1 MKKIMLVVCM
11 CFISLLSISQT
22 ITIKD
27 KKTNLP
33 LEMVSIVSNQPRVA
47 TFTNAKGQADITDFK
62 TSEKIELRLIGYK
75 AIQKSYSEL
84 ALMSFEIAMED
95 AGLSLDEVVIS
106 ATRWTQNKNDVPEK
120 ITTISAKDV
129 ALQNPQTAADLLGS
143 SGEVFIQKSQGGG
156 GSPMIRGFSTNRL
169 LITVDGVR
177 MNTAIFRS
185 GNLQNVISIDP
196 FTVENTE
203 VLFGPGSVIYGS
215 DAIGGVMSF
224 STITPQFT
232 TSDEPLVTGRAA
244 TRYSSANSEM
254 TGHFDVGVGWKKWAM
269 VTSITYSDFGDLR
282 MGSYGPSSYL
292 RKFYVEREDTI
303 DVVKANA
310 DPLVQ
315 NPTGYKQTSLMQK
328 LRFKPNKNWDI
339 NYGFLYST
347 TTNYPRYDRLT
358 RTKNGKPR
366 SAEWNY
372 GPQEWA
378 LNYLNITNSAENSL
392 YNEMSIRLAHQYFE
406 ESRIDRGFNQPIR
419 SMRLEE
425 VNAFSANIDFEKLLG
440 EKTEVFYGVEAI
452 YNDVKSFGTDED
464 ITNGVIVPAASR
476 YPQSTW
482 ESYAAYAT
490 IQRHLSKKF
499 LVQAGGR
506 FNQFILN
513 AAFDSTYF
521 PFPFTKA
528 EINNNATTGSL
539 GFVWQPTEQWNISG
553 SASTGFRSP
562 NVDDI
567 GKIFDFEP
575 GYVVTPNP
583 NLTAEYA
590 YNVELSISKVINEV
604 VKFNLTGYY
613 TYLDGGMVRRDFQ
626 FNGKDSIMYNGVMSK
641 VQAIQNAAFV
651 EIKGLHAGIEIKLPA
666 GFGLMAKYNYQQGIE
681 ELEDG
686 TTGTSRHAAP
696 WFGSA
701 QISYTTKQ
709 LKMIVYTQFSGEKKF
724 EDMPFEEIPKRELY
738 AIDDNGNPYSPSWV
752 TLNFKANYQLK
763 ENFIL
768 GGGIENITDIRYRT
782 YSSGIAAAGRNFMLS
797 LTAKF

>member
-1 MKKIMLVVCM
+1 MKKFMLVVCM
-11 CFISLLSISQT
+11 CSISLLSISQI

-27 KKTNLP
+27 NKTNLP

-196 FTVENTE
+196 FAVENTE

-232 TSDEPLVTGRAA
+232 TSDEPLVTGKAA

-269 VTSITYSDFGDLR
+269 VTSITHSDFGDLR

-303 DVVKANA
+303 DVVKANS

-328 LRFKPNKNWDI
+328 LRFKPNKNWDV

-358 RTKNGKPR
+358 RTKDGKPR

-378 LNYLNITNSAENSL
+378 LNYLNITNSTANSL

-419 SMRLEE
+419 SNRLEE

-440 EKTEVFYGVEAI
+440 EKTKVFYGVEAI

-464 ITNGVIVPAASR
+464 ITTGIIVPAASR

-513 AAFDSTYF
+513 AAFDTTYF

-626 FNGKDSIMYNGVMSK
+626 FNGNDSIMYNGVMSK

-666 GFGLMAKYNYQQGIE
+666 GFGLMAKYNYQQGTE

-686 TTGTSRHAAP
+686 TTGPSRHAAP

>member
-1 MKKIMLVVCM
+1 MW
-11 CFISLLSISQT
+11 FLLFAFTTIAQT
-22 ITIKD
+22 ITVKD

-33 LEMVSIVSNQPRVA
+33 IEMVSIVSNQPRVA

-75 AIQKSYSEL
+75 PVQKSYTEL
-84 ALMSFEIAMED
+84 ELMSFQVTLED

-106 ATRWTQNKNDVPEK
+106 ATRWSQNKNDVPEK
-120 ITTISAKDV
+120 ITSISAKDV

-196 FTVENTE
+196 FAVENTE

-215 DAIGGVMSF
+215 DAISGVMSF
-224 STITPQFT
+224 STITPQF
-232 TSDEPLVTGRAA
+232 SSSEEPLVTGKAA
-244 TRYSSANSEM
+244 TRFSSANSEM

-282 MGSYGPSSYL
+282 MGSHGPSSYL
-292 RKFYVEREDTI
+292 RKFYVERQDTI
-303 DVVKANA
+303 DVVKTNT

-347 TTNYPRYDRLT
+347 TTDYPRYDRLI
-358 RTKNGKPR
+358 RTKNGQPR

-378 LNYLNITNSAENSL
+378 MNYLNITNSSANSF

-440 EKTEVFYGVEAI
+440 KKTELFYGVEAI
-452 YNDVKSFGTDED
+452 YNDVNSFGTDED
-464 ITNGVIVPAASR
+464 ITTGIVVPAASR

-482 ESYAAYAT
+482 ESYAAYVT
-490 IQRHLSKKF
+490 IQRHLSEKF
-499 LVQAGGR
+499 LVQAGAR

-513 AAFDSTYF
+513 AAFDTTFF
-521 PFPFTKA
+521 PFPFTNA

-539 GFVWQPTEQWNISG
+539 GFVWQPTEQWNISAG
-553 SASTGFRSP
+553 LSTGFRSP

-583 NLTAEYA
+583 NLSAEYA
-590 YNVELSISKVINEV
+590 YNAELSISKVINEV
-604 VKFNLTGYY
+604 IKFTLTGYY

-626 FNGKDSIMYNGVMSK
+626 FNGNDSMMFNGVMSK

-651 EIKGLHAGIEIKLPA
+651 EIKGLHAGMEIKLPA
-666 GFGLMAKYNYQQGIE
+666 GFGLVVRYNYQQGTE

-686 TTGTSRHAAP
+686 TTGPSRHAAP

-701 QISYTTKQ
+701 QLSYTTKQ

-724 EDMPFEEIPKRELY
+724 EDMPFEEIPKSELY

-768 GGGIENITDIRYRT
+768 GGGIENLTDVRYRT
-782 YSSGIAAAGRNFMLS
+782 YSSGIAAAGRNFILS